1 MASAFGV
8 TATNFTAQDV
18 NELIKQASMT
28 LITIIYFLFIL
39 KICADSLPGFIQ
51 EVMLG

>member
-18 NELIKQASMT
+18 NELIKQAGMT
-28 LITIIYFLFIL
+28 LPSTLNLKFVQILYQVLF
-39 KICADSLPGFIQ
+39 KS
-51 EVMLG
+51 

>member
-18 NELIKQASMT
+18 NELIKQAGMSLQST
-28 LITIIYFLFIL
+28 SFLLLIRFSSRL
-39 KICADSLPGFIQ
+39 D
-51 EVMLG
+51 V

>member
-28 LITIIYFLFIL
+28 LITIYTMSFFLL
-39 KICADSLPGFIQ
+39 
-51 EVMLG
+51 